1 METFWTAAQWRALL
15 LSPVLIFF
23 APFLLPLVTLYNH
36 FSIFNIRHPDELEVL
51 ESPTPIT

>member
-51 ESPTPIT
+51 ESPTPK